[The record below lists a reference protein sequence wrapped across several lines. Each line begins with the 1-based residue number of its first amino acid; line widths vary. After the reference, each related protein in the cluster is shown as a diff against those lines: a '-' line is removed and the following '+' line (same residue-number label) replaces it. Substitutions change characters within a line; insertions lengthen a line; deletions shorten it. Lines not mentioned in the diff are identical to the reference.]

1 MDNCEMMAPAPAPAV
16 TEAQLA
22 QLPPEFVSAYTQTAQ
37 ALASMASMIRATN
50 ERIAELERE
59 IRLLTKVTPAQ
70 ANAINAAV
78 RERAAELCASYRA
91 TGCEKLVANAI
102 RRAVKLTTGVS
113 NVREL
118 PRCEYSVAM
127 QQVAMWDDYKAM
139 KAIKAKGATK

>member
-37 ALASMASMIRATN
+37 AMASMATMMRATN
-50 ERIAELERE
+50 ERIAALERE

-91 TGCEKLVANAI
+91 TGCEKQVANAI

-127 QQVAMWDDYKAM
+127 QQVEMWDDYKAM
-139 KAIKAKGATK
+139 KAIKAKGETK